1 MRSAFVIVLAGSAA
15 LATMLPAQA
24 ARRIIYNPYTG
35 QYQVQGGNRNNNRF
49 NRARNPNLNNNRRNP
64 NQNNRQQPRNGV
76 VKGTSKA
83 SDIDLQTEVQ
93 ALKDRHPTLAAA
105 LPQDLKRMD
114 TQAGPL
120 LDRMP
125 LLVQDS
131 YYRTIE
137 DYKSLS
143 PDDQSKLSG
152 TLRSM
157 LALPDTGRDALVNQ
171 AAKEFGPIQADVA
184 QRKAALD
191 HAHQTFF
198 RVKDQV
204 DKLPAGK

>member
-1 MRSAFVIVLAGSAA
+1 MRSALVIVLAGSAA
-15 LATMLPAQA
+15 LASMLPAQA

-35 QYQVQGGNRNNNRF
+35 QYQVQGNNRNNNRY

-64 NQNNRQQPRNGV
+64 NQNRQQPRNGV

-93 ALKDRHPTLAAA
+93 ALKDRHPTLAGA
-105 LPQDLKRMD
+105 LPQELKRMD
-114 TQAGPL
+114 AQAGPL

-143 PDDQSKLSG
+143 PDDQFKLSG

-157 LALPDTGRDALVNQ
+157 LAVPETSRDAFVNQ
-171 AAKEFGPIQADVA
+171 TAKEFGPIQADVA
-184 QRKAALD
+184 QRKAALE
-191 HAHQTFF
+191 HSHQTFF

>member
-1 MRSAFVIVLAGSAA
+1 MRSAPLFALAGFAA
-15 LATMLPAQA
+15 LAMIVPAQA
-24 ARRIIYNPYTG
+24 ARRVIYNPYTG
-35 QYQVQGGNRNNNRF
+35 QYQVQGNNRNTNNRF
-49 NRARNPNLNNNRRNP
+49 NRARNPNVNRRNP
-64 NQNNRQQPRNGV
+64 NQNNRQPRNGV

-83 SDIDLQTEVQ
+83 SDVDLQTEVQ

-105 LPQDLKRMD
+105 LPQELKRMD

-157 LALPDTGRDALVNQ
+157 LSVPETSRDAFVNQ
-171 AAKEFGPIQADVA
+171 TAKEFGPIQADVA